1 MLINVDNL
9 TNGESRVVSFSEN
22 IKVPDDYSVNGDV
35 FIDVSGNI
43 SNNEEKFHFCGKAFA
58 KMNFNC
64 DLCLMPFDTEIVF
77 DIDEIFCKEADDES
91 DYWSFSDKVI
101 DLEPAILSNVLLNIP
116 MKAVCSD
123 DCKGLCN
130 LCGHNLNEG
139 DCGCDR
145 TYINPK
151 FEKLKE
157 LFKETENDEEV

>member
-9 TNGESRVVSFSEN
+9 INGESRDISFSEN
-22 IKVPDDYSVNGDV
+22 VKVPDDYSVNGDA

-43 SNNEEKFHFCGKAFA
+43 SNNEGKFHFCGKVLA

-64 DLCLMPFDTEIVF
+64 DLCLRPFDTEIVF

-91 DYWSFSDKVI
+91 DFWSFSDKVI
-101 DLEPAILSNVLLNIP
+101 DLEPAILSNILLNIP

-123 DCKGLCN
+123 DCKGLCSI
-130 LCGHNLNEG
+130 CGHNLNDG